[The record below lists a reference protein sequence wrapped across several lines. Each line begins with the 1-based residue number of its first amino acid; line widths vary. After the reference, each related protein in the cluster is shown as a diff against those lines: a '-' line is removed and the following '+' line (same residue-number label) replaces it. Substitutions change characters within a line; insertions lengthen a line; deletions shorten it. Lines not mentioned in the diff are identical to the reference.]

1 MSLIASLTKHAFSRR
16 SAILAVALGATLAA
30 LPASAQTKLK
40 WAHVYEASE
49 PYHTWAQWAGAE
61 FKKRT
66 NGKYDIEVFPAS
78 SLGKETDINEGL
90 SLGTVDIIY
99 TGQLF
104 AGRAHGPLAIGGAP
118 YMFRDLGH
126 WQSFRNS
133 DLFRELGAGYEK
145 KTGSKVISLTYYG
158 ERHVTSNK
166 DITKPEDMKGLK
178 IRVPDAPLYTMFP
191 RAVGAN
197 PTPIA
202 FAEVYLALSQGV
214 ADAQENPLPTI
225 QAKKFYEVQKNIVL
239 TGHITDALLTIVS
252 GSTMQRLTPDEQKTL
267 TDVLKEAADKCTA
280 DIVKVE
286 KELGEWFKG
295 QGKNVVA
302 VDRKPFR
309 EATVKMHMGKDAT
322 WDQKTYDALQAL
334 PSATTN

>member
-1 MSLIASLTKHAFSRR
+1 MTSLTRR
-16 SAILAVALGATLAA
+16 LALGLVTAAA
-30 LPASAQTKLK
+30 LALPSLPAVAQTKLK

-49 PYHTWAQWAGAE
+49 PYHKWALWAGEE

-66 NGKYDIEVFPAS
+66 NNKYTIEVFPAS
-78 SLGKETDINEGL
+78 SLGKESDINEGL

-118 YMFRDLGH
+118 FMFRDFGH
-126 WQSFRNS
+126 WNAFRKS
-133 DLFRELGAGYEK
+133 DLFKELGQAYEK
-145 KTGSKVISLTYYG
+145 KTGHRVVSLTYYG
-158 ERHVTSNK
+158 ERHVTANR

-214 ADAQENPLPTI
+214 VDAQENPLVTI
-225 QAKKFYEVQKNIVL
+225 QAKKFHEVQKNIVL

-252 GSTMQRLTPDEQKTL
+252 GGTMQRLSADERKTL
-267 TDVLKEAADKCTA
+267 SDILAEAADKCTDEIA
-280 DIVKVE
+280 SLE
-286 KELGEWFKG
+286 KELVGWFKS
-295 QGKNVVA
+295 QGKNVVT
-302 VDRKPFR
+302 VDRAPFR
-309 EATVKMHMGKDAT
+309 ESVVKMHLGSDAT
-322 WDQKTYDALQAL
+322 WDKAAYDRLQAIQ
-334 PSATTN
+334 STTN

>member
-1 MSLIASLTKHAFSRR
+1 MPDITRRGVTTLIAAAAALT
-16 SAILAVALGATLAA
+16 LTA
-30 LPASAQTKLK
+30 LPAAAQTKLK
-40 WAHVYEASE
+40 WGHVYETSE
-49 PYHTWAQWAGAE
+49 PYHKWALWAADE
-61 FKKRT
+61 FKRRT
-66 NGKYDIEVFPAS
+66 NGKYEIEVFPAA
-78 SLGKETDINEGL
+78 SLGKESDINEGL

-104 AGRAHGPLAIGGAP
+104 AGRAHGPLSIGGSP

-126 WQSFRNS
+126 WQAFRNS
-133 DLFRELGAGYEK
+133 DLFRELGEGYEK
-145 KTGSKVISLTYYG
+145 RTGHKVASLTYYG
-158 ERHVTSNK
+158 ERHVTSNR
-166 DITKPEDMKGLK
+166 DINKPEDMKGLK

-252 GSTMQRLTPDEQKTL
+252 GGTIKRMSADEQKVL
-267 TDVLKEAADKCTA
+267 GEVLKAAADKATD
-280 DIVKVE
+280 DIVKSE
-286 KELGEWFKG
+286 KELVDWFKKE
-295 QGKNVVA
+295 GKNVVA
-302 VDRKPFR
+302 VDRKLFR
-309 EATVKMHMGKDAT
+309 DATVKLHMGKDAT
-322 WDQKTYDALQAL
+322 WDQKTYDRLQAL
-334 PSATTN
+334 TSATN